1 MISTEDCEFIKK
13 FEKANSEEKQ
23 LILTKEGH
31 QVDSPH
37 TLSAHLCLS
46 IYCAHSSQTMADI
59 TQSEGALRCLNHK
72 IFTITSYESFDRFHP
87 SFLHMLL

>member
-31 QVDSPH
+31 QVSNLCA
-37 TLSAHLCLS
+37 LSALLCLS
-46 IYCAHSSQTMADI
+46 IICARS
-59 TQSEGALRCLNHK
+59 TQPKQYVTDLFYSCIQPKKDNL
-72 IFTITSYESFDRFHP
+72 
-87 SFLHMLL
+87 